1 VVEAAAQSKTLFMG
15 VAKTAMAAAQVEQ
28 APLSKHLQAQ
38 IGQMQLAVAV
48 AVVGNALDKTRLQ
61 VRMALDMMAHTGN
74 SALAA
79 LRKIMTARRVELVVV
94 EAVTAARQ
102 SSLGTSIAIQVC

>member
-1 VVEAAAQSKTLFMG
+1 VVEAAAQSKTLSTG
-15 VAKTAMAAAQVEQ
+15 GAKTEMAAAQVTQ

-38 IGQMQLAVAV
+38 IGQTQLVAVAV
-48 AVVGNALDKTRLQ
+48 AGGNALDKTRRQ

-79 LRKIMTARRVELVVV
+79 LRKIMTARRGAPQG
-94 EAVTAARQ
+94 AVGDMAARR
-102 SSLGTSIAIQVC
+102 L